1 MSTLPNKWAVE
12 ITSLQDA
19 EWLQKLFPD
28 VLCNYDTLTKAF
40 EKGIR
45 LFEMDL
51 KLSTK
56 WFWIY
61 SDLNSLHSTTMTSIT
76 ELENLLK

>member
-1 MSTLPNKWAVE
+1 MSTLPTKWAVE
-12 ITSLQDA
+12 ISSLQDA
-19 EWLQKLFPD
+19 ERLQKLFPD
-28 VLCNYDTLTKAF
+28 ALCNYDTFTKAF
-40 EKGIR
+40 GKGIR

-61 SDLNSLHSTTMTSIT
+61 SDLNSLHSTTLYTIT